1 MCKYVNMLI
10 CCYYLCRYKT
20 KTAVAST
27 STGKIPLS
35 FDYVICAEHF
45 NTTAAASSSQAG
57 DLFDVVEDLEDV
69 NHANS

>member
-1 MCKYVNMLI
+1 MYI
-10 CCYYLCRYKT
+10 RRYKT

-27 STGKIPLS
+27 SIGKIPLS

-45 NTTAAASSSQAG
+45 NTTAASSHQA
-57 DLFDVVEDLEDV
+57 DLLDVVLEDLEDDV